1 MNAIAPPLRQSPLR
15 AISLHVV
22 LLLSMT
28 LPMLILYTIGA
39 LGPLL
44 IADLGIE
51 PGWLGYVTMSAF
63 GVAAVL
69 SLAAGPLVERLGSR
83 RGLWMLF
90 LSVALAYGLMITL
103 PGFAGIIA
111 AVAVCGVAQALSN
124 PVTNLLIAQ
133 RIPPARKAFAV
144 GLKQS
149 GVQLGAL
156 IAGGLLPLIAVPF
169 GWRAAMATVI
179 PAALLLACFAPSLA
193 PPPSSE
199 GPRRSW
205 LPARPGKLLLNL
217 MAVQGCAGVTLSAF
231 VTFLPVFATQQG
243 VSQHDAGLMVAVFGV
258 MGFTSR
264 LTLTSLSSKLKDESW
279 LLLGLMALTA
289 LALWVTQRASPES
302 HWPLWVGV
310 LIVGLTAVATNAV
323 AMGMLLRDSVFG
335 APATASG
342 LLSAAFFG
350 GFAMGAPLFGALSG
364 SASGFSGAWS
374 ALAVVSLLGAAA
386 ALSLALLRR
395 RSAS

>member
-1 MNAIAPPLRQSPLR
+1 MNAVAPSLRQS
-15 AISLHVV
+15 SLHSLSLHAV

-28 LPMLILYTIGA
+28 LPMLILYAIGA

-44 IADLGIE
+44 IQDLGIE
-51 PGWLGYVTMSAF
+51 PGWLGYVTLSAF

-83 RGLWMLF
+83 RGLLLLF
-90 LSVALAYGLMITL
+90 VSVALAYGLMITL

-133 RIPPARKAFAV
+133 RIAPPRKAFAV

-169 GWRAAMATVI
+169 GWRAAIATII
-179 PAALLLACFAPSLA
+179 PVALLLAVTAPALA
-193 PPPSSE
+193 PPTPASGS
-199 GPRRSW
+199 RRSW
-205 LPARPGKLLLNL
+205 LPARPGGLLLNL
-217 MAVQGCAGVTLSAF
+217 MAVQACAGVTLSAF

-243 VSQHDAGLMVAVFGV
+243 VSQQDAGLMVAAFGLMGV
-258 MGFTSR
+258 MSR
-264 LTLTSLSSKLKDESW
+264 LTLTSLSARLQDESW
-279 LLLGLMALTA
+279 MLLGLMALTA
-289 LALWVTQRASPES
+289 IAIGVTQQADPDS
-302 HWPLWVGV
+302 HWRLWAGV
-310 LIVGLTAVATNAV
+310 LVVGLTAVATNAV

-335 APATASG
+335 TPATASG

-350 GFAMGAPLFGALSG
+350 GFAAGAPLFGAVSG
-364 SASGFSGAWS
+364 SSYGFSGAWS
-374 ALAVVSLLGAAA
+374 ALVVVALAGSVA
-386 ALSLALLRR
+386 ALGLALLRR

>member
-1 MNAIAPPLRQSPLR
+1 MNAIAPPLRQSTLHSL
-15 AISLHVV
+15 SLHAV

-51 PGWLGYVTMSAF
+51 AGWLGYVTMSAF
-63 GVAAVL
+63 GVAAML
-69 SLAAGPLVERLGSR
+69 SLAAGPLVERLGAR
-83 RGLWMLF
+83 RGLLLLF
-90 LSVALAYGLMITL
+90 VSVALAYALMITL

-133 RIPPARKAFAV
+133 QIAPPRKAFAV

-169 GWRAAMATVI
+169 GWRAAMATII
-179 PAALLLACFAPSLA
+179 PVALLLAFTAPALA
-193 PPPSSE
+193 PPAPPAES
-199 GPRRSW
+199 RRSW
-205 LPARPGKLLLNL
+205 LPARPGALLLNL

-231 VTFLPVFATQQG
+231 VTFLPIFATQQG
-243 VSQHDAGLMVAVFGV
+243 VSQHDAGMMVAVFGV
-258 MGFTSR
+258 MGLTSR
-264 LTLTSLSSKLKDESW
+264 LTLTPLSTKLKDESW
-279 LLLGLMALTA
+279 MLLGLMALTA
-289 LALWVTQRASPES
+289 LALWITQQASSES

-323 AMGMLLRDSVFG
+323 AMGMLLRDRVFG

-350 GFAMGAPLFGALSG
+350 GFAAGAPLFGAVSG
-364 SASGFSGAWS
+364 SSFGFNGAWS
-374 ALAVVSLLGAAA
+374 VLSLVALAGSAA
-386 ALSLALLRR
+386 ALGLALLRR
-395 RSAS
+395 RSAP